1 MAEFLD
7 NNDNLIKEELLTYYH
22 FRASLIKHINDRME
36 SIKTLVELSE
46 YDYCT
51 IAGQIKEL
59 ENLNAFI
66 KEHGR
71 HTETSKIAESTE
83 KTNPTNTTN

>member
-36 SIKTLVELSE
+36 SIKTLTQSTE

-51 IAGQIKEL
+51 VAGQIREL
-59 ENLNAFI
+59 ENLNAFL
-66 KEHGR
+66 KENAR
-71 HTETSKIAESTE
+71 HTEVSKIAESTE

>member
-7 NNDNLIKEELLTYYH
+7 NNDNLIREELLTYYH
-22 FRASLIKHINDRME
+22 FRANIIKYIKDRME
-36 SIKTLVELSE
+36 TIKNTIKADE

-51 IAGQIKEL
+51 TSGQLMEL
-59 ENLNAFI
+59 ESLRAFI

-71 HTETSKIAESTE
+71 HTEISKIAESTN
-83 KTNPTNTTN
+83 KKD